1 MRSNGYKV
9 IEGKDGLD
17 ALEKAEQAAETID
30 VLVTDV
36 VMPRM
41 RGTELAQRLRRA
53 YPAVKIVYMSG
64 YLEHNGEDGFIADSA
79 HLQKPFSR
87 DSLLKKVR
95 EALRQEADQPLQA
108 I

>member
-1 MRSNGYKV
+1 V
-9 IEGKDGLD
+9 IEAKDGLD
-17 ALEKAEQAAETID
+17 ALERAEQAAGTID

-41 RGTELAQRLRRA
+41 RGTELAQRLKRV
-53 YPAVKIVYMSG
+53 YPGIKIVYMSG

-87 DSLLKKVR
+87 DSLLKKLR
-95 EALRQEADQPLQA
+95 EVLGQEVDQPLA
-108 I
+108 SL